1 MSKANDDLK
10 KSGIFN
16 LKYYYKSLPLIGN
29 IFTVCALLS
38 EDNKILARGIS
49 IRSVLDT
56 HNKKIARKT
65 SRNRALSAFFN
76 QKNSNPVCYD
86 ESDRRIEGIRRSFK
100 FETKEEK
107 EKLTKD
113 ADKVGLYVT
122 FSTDNKMWFYLPY
135 TYPMNI
141 TKNYFN
147 WKSEFNPKPTEDEKK
162 IFRMKEE

>member
-1 MSKANDDLK
+1 M
-10 KSGIFN
+10 
-16 LKYYYKSLPLIGN
+16 KYYYMSLPLIGN

-56 HNKKIARKT
+56 HNKKTARKT
-65 SRNRALSAFFN
+65 SRDRALSAFFK
-76 QKNSNPVCYD
+76 QKSSEPICYD
-86 ESDRRIEGIRRSFK
+86 ESDRKIEGVRRSFK

-107 EKLTKD
+107 EKLTND
-113 ADKVGLYVT
+113 ADKIGFCVT
-122 FSTDNKMWFYLPY
+122 FSEDNQMRFYLPY

>member
-16 LKYYYKSLPLIGN
+16 VKYYYMNLPLIGN

-49 IRSVLDT
+49 IRSVLDA
-56 HNKKIARKT
+56 HNKKVARRT
-65 SRNRALSAFFN
+65 SRNRALSAFFTK
-76 QKNSNPVCYD
+76 KNSEPICYD
-86 ESDRRIEGIRRSFK
+86 ETERGLDGIKRSFK
-100 FETKEEK
+100 FKTKEEQ
-107 EKLTKD
+107 EKLITD
-113 ADKVGLYVT
+113 SHNIGLNAII
-122 FSTDNKMWFYLPY
+122 STDNKMWFYLPY

-162 IFRMKEE
+162 IFRMNEE